1 MLWFNFIL
9 GLNFIFLCFRLII
22 IHYHNLKQREMKFK
36 PRIKLNLN
44 IYLSGI
50 LKYDSEIFSLGIYST
65 GPGCSNVGNRYPADK
80 YLGNQ
85 LRYPVDSF
93 SSGG

>member
-36 PRIKLNLN
+36 PRTKLNLN
-44 IYLSGI
+44 IYLSCI

-65 GPGCSNVGNRYPADK
+65 GPGCSNVGNRYPTDK
-80 YLGNQ
+80 SLSIG
-85 LRYPVDSF
+85 
-93 SSGG
+93 